1 MPSDTYST
9 FIGRVRELNSA
20 RSIEALLDWDQE
32 TQMPPKGAE
41 DRANQS
47 AFIAGVVHE
56 RLTSDELGGLLAK
69 VESEG
74 DSDPVVATNVREMRR
89 EFDRARKLPKQLV
102 EDLARTSALA
112 KDAWAGARKASNFAA
127 FAPHLQKL
135 IDIKREIA
143 DRVGWKTEPYDAL
156 MDEYE
161 PGAKASDVQAVFDRL
176 KADLVPLVDAIAK
189 SRKQPDLKVLER
201 PAPREQQQ
209 AFNRKLV
216 AAMGFDLEAGR
227 IDTTTHPFCSGFTA
241 RDVRLTNR
249 YNESFLQT
257 SLFGILHEAGHGLY
271 EQGFDHAHIGTPM
284 ARATSLGIHESQSR
298 MWENL
303 VGRSL
308 EFWKHFYPLL
318 QAEFSSYSD
327 VTLEQWHFAINAV
340 RPSFIRVE
348 ADEVTYALHIILRF
362 GLERRLIRG
371 ELAVKD
377 VAAAWNDGMKEL
389 LGVTPPD
396 DARGCLQDIHW
407 SLGTF
412 GYFPTYSL
420 GNLYASQFWEQANKE
435 MPDLNARIARGDLLP
450 LRDWLRA
457 KIHSHGMRYRAGE
470 LLKVV
475 TGQELSHAPF
485 VRYLNGK
492 FRAMYAL

>member
-1 MPSDTYST
+1 MPTDTYAT
-9 FIGRVRELNSA
+9 FISRVRELHAA
-20 RSIEALLDWDQE
+20 RAIDALLDWDQE

-47 AFIAGVVHE
+47 AFIAGVIHD
-56 RLTSDELGGLLAK
+56 RLTSDELGNLLTKA
-69 VESEG
+69 EAER
-74 DSDPVVATNVREMRR
+74 DSDPVVTTNIRETRR
-89 EFDRARKLPKQLV
+89 EFDRAQKLPKQLV
-102 EDLARTSALA
+102 QDLARTAALA
-112 KDAWAGARKASNFAA
+112 KDAWAGARKASHFAT

-156 MDEYE
+156 MDEFE
-161 PGAKASDVQAVFDRL
+161 PGARAAEVQAVFDKL
-176 KADLVPLVDAIAK
+176 KTDLVPLVAAIAR
-189 SRKQPDLKVLER
+189 SPRQPDLRVLDR
-201 PAPREQQQ
+201 PAPLAQQQ

-216 AAMGFDLEAGR
+216 AALGFDLEAGR

-249 YNESFLQT
+249 YNELFLPS
-257 SLFGILHEAGHGLY
+257 SLFGILHETGHGLY
-271 EQGFDHAHIGTPM
+271 EQGYDHAHIGTPM

-303 VGRSL
+303 VGRSR
-308 EFWKHFYPLL
+308 EFWQHFYPVL
-318 QAEFSSYSD
+318 QADVPAYAD
-327 VTLEQWHFAINAV
+327 VTLDQWLFAINAV

-362 GLERRLIRG
+362 GLERRLVRG
-371 ELAVKD
+371 ELAVND
-377 VAAAWNDGMKEL
+377 VPAAWNDGMKGL
-389 LGVTPPD
+389 LGITPPD

-407 SLGTF
+407 SQGTF

-420 GNLYASQFWEQANKE
+420 GNLYAAQFWDQAGKE
-435 MPDLNARIARGDLLP
+435 MPGLSERISRGDLLP
-450 LRDWLRA
+450 LREWLRA
-457 KIHSHGMRYRAGE
+457 KIHSQGMRYRAGE

-475 TGQELSHAPF
+475 TGQELSHEPF

-492 FRAMYAL
+492 FGAMYGV